1 MQKDLTAAPTAPGEQ
16 ADERSADDGAWQ
28 RRVAELEAKV
38 ADLEARLD
46 KQRSELER
54 RREQAASA
62 QADLLRVRDLLITS
76 DRMLGQIKGE
86 NESLQDQLFS
96 YQGLLQRYHDVVNS
110 TTWKLSW
117 KVLTPYRNFRTR
129 QGGS

>member
-1 MQKDLTAAPTAPGEQ
+1 MQKDLTASPPAPAHQ
-16 ADERSADDGAWQ
+16 ADPGDTVALN
-28 RRVAELEAKV
+28 RRIGELEAKLGE
-38 ADLEARLD
+38 LETKLA
-46 KQRSELER
+46 KQRDELDR

-96 YQGLLQRYHDVVNS
+96 YQGLLERYHDVVNS

-117 KVLTPYRNFRTR
+117 KVLTPYRKLRTR